1 MPVPN
6 GKGTHET
13 ADEACAREPETRSPG
28 TAREFPYS
36 LFVAGYAMVYEAIL
50 VAMTLY
56 DVAGA
61 P

>member
-1 MPVPN
+1 MD
-6 GKGTHET
+6 K
-13 ADEACAREPETRSPG
+13 ARARDLETRSPE

-36 LFVAGYAMVYEAIL
+36 LFVAGYAMVYGAVL